1 MTHHHASISFDPS
14 VLVADPSRRGQILS
28 ILEAALRAVDP
39 GEALRRSLHRQG
51 NELIAN
57 DTRYSLDRFRR
68 IFVIGFGKAAAPMGQ
83 AAAEILG
90 ERLTAGLLVTKVG
103 HGGTYSGLPQVLT
116 LLEAAHP
123 LPDAAGVAAAQ
134 RIADL
139 TRQATADDLVIC
151 LISGGGSALL
161 TLPAEGLTLADL
173 QGPPLPCCDVAPS
186 STRSIHCA
194 NTCRRS
200 QAANW
205 PAWLRQPP
213 CLAWYCPMWSAVRL
227 T

>member
-1 MTHHHASISFDPS
+1 M
-14 VLVADPSRRGQILS
+14 R
-28 ILEAALRAVDP
+28 
-39 GEALRRSLHRQG
+39 RQG
-51 NELIAN
+51 DELVAN

-68 IFVIGFGKAAAPMGQ
+68 VFVIGFGKAAAPMGQ

-90 ERLTAGLLVTKVG
+90 ERLTSGLLVTKVG
-103 HGGTYSGLPQVLT
+103 HGGTHTDLPQALT

-123 LPDAAGVAAAQ
+123 LPDAAGVAAAR

-139 TRQATADDLVIC
+139 ARQATADDLVLC

-173 QGPPLPCCDVAPS
+173 QATTAALLRCGAS

-205 PAWLRQPP
+205 PGWLHRPP
-213 CLAWYCPMWSAVRL
+213 CLAWCCPTWSAVR
-227 T
+227 